1 MIKSIFAICT
11 IIFAATTA
19 SLCQTTET
27 SADSIPQ
34 LFEPGRIST
43 KYPNR
48 DIAISPDR
56 EEIFYTFQGYKRE
69 FSVIMHLMQINGEWM
84 EPVVA
89 SFSGQF
95 HDLEPAFAP
104 DGKRLYFASN
114 RPTEEGSKKAD
125 YDIWYVDKEHGKW
138 GTPVNVGAPVNT
150 DKNEFYP
157 SVAEN
162 GSLYF
167 TAEYEGNKGKED
179 IYVSR
184 YSDGKYARPESLSEG
199 VNSETYEF
207 NAFVAPDESYII
219 FSSYGR
225 ADDLGGG
232 DLYISMK
239 NEQGEW
245 TNARHLPAPINSEAL
260 DYCPFVS
267 ADQQYFFFTSNR
279 SKVQQADKYKELIL
293 MMESIENGFDNVYWM
308 KADRVLKTH

>member
-1 MIKSIFAICT
+1 MIKSTFIVIFILAGVS
-11 IIFAATTA
+11 A
-19 SLCQTTET
+19 SYGQLADTGI
-27 SADSIPQ
+27 DSIPQ

-48 DIAISPDR
+48 DISISPDR
-56 EEIFYTFQGYKRE
+56 REIFYTLQGYKRE

-95 HDLEPAFAP
+95 HDLEPAFSP
-104 DGKRLYFASN
+104 DGNRLYFASN
-114 RPTEEGSKKAD
+114 RPTENNPKKSD
-125 YDIWYVDKEHGKW
+125 YDIWYVDKQNGKW
-138 GTPVNVGAPVNT
+138 GQPVNLGAPVNT

-157 SVAEN
+157 SVTTN
-162 GSLYF
+162 GSIYF

-184 YSDGKYARPESLSEG
+184 LSDGKHSPPESLGEG
-199 VNSETYEF
+199 VNSESYEF
-207 NAFVAPDESYII
+207 NAYVAPDESYII

-239 NEQGEW
+239 NDQGEW
-245 TNARHLPAPINSEAL
+245 TEARHLPAPINSKAL

-267 ADQQYFFFTSNR
+267 TDQQYFFFTSSR
-279 SKVQQADKYKELIL
+279 SKVKTADKYRDLIL

-308 KADRVLKTH
+308 KADGILKR